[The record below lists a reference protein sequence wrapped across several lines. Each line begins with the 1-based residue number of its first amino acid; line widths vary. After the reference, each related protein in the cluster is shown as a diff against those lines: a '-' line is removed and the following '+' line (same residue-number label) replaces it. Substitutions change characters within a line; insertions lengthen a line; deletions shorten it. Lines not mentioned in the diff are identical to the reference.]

1 MEKFE
6 DTDRIRTSQQQ
17 DLRDGTKVVTQS
29 TSGGISPN

>member
-6 DTDRIRTSQQQ
+6 DTDRITTSQQQ
-17 DLRDGTKVVTQS
+17 DLRDGTKGVTQN